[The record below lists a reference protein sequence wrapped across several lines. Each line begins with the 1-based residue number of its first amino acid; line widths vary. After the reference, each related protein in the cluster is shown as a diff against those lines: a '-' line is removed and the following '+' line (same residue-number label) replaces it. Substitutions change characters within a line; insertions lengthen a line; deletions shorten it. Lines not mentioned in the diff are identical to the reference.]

1 MIADAV
7 VIVADWLAD
16 GTHGVAALLA
26 SVPKDF
32 GWPTPSTPTI
42 YNETQHPEVA
52 RGQVP
57 DTLPALIVTSDPQ
70 AFTSSAPSVRPYPGD
85 VFVTLQVR
93 YAIANGETDEGV
105 VDTSV
110 MLRAIRKSLGR
121 LVTVG
126 VAVPVQV
133 RGAAALFVAYAVVA
147 VVGAWVRPRV
157 FEGTRVH
164 AMLSLYGMS
173 KPPVPVQASLSNMV
187 QAANL
192 LVHGVVLTNT

>member
-126 VAVPVQV
+126 EGARVRNEVQV
-133 RGAAALFVAYAVVA
+133 LSWRDERAEQYQPNTDSTVTATLTITLQVRDVWVA
-147 VVGAWVRPRV
+147 
-157 FEGTRVH
+157 GT
-164 AMLSLYGMS
+164 
-173 KPPVPVQASLSNMV
+173 
-187 QAANL
+187 
-192 LVHGVVLTNT
+192 